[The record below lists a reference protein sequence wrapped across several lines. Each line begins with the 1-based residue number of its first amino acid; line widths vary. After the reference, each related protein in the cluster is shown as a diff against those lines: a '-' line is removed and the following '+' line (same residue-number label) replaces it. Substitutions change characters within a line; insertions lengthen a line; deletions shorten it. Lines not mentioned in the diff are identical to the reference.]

1 MVRFD
6 RFSIVLLYRDPD
18 APELS
23 DEEGAALQDAHLDH
37 LATLHEAGHL
47 LAAGPT
53 ALGEPDEELRGLSI
67 LNVDVDRARELSEA
81 DPGVRAGLFRLK
93 IMPWMVPA
101 GAIAHTLTRF
111 PHSSAEATGD

>member
-1 MVRFD
+1 VQFD
-6 RFSIVLLYRDPD
+6 RFSIVMLYRNPE

-23 DEEGAALQDAHLDH
+23 DEEGGALQDAHLDH

-47 LAAGPT
+47 VAAGPT
-53 ALGEPDEELRGLSI
+53 ALGDPDEELRGLSI
-67 LNVDVDRARELSEA
+67 LKVDVDRARELAET
-81 DPGVRAGLFRLK
+81 DPGVRAGVFTLK

-101 GAIAHTLTRF
+101 GAIAHTPARF